1 MTTTPNFKRTKFAC
15 YTAYFTMSS
24 VFSLP
29 PLLFVTLREMY
40 GISYTLL
47 GTLVLTNFCTQ
58 LAIDLIFTLF
68 SKHFN
73 VGKVVKAMPLITSAG
88 LTIYALVPT
97 FLPEHAYAGLLIGTI
112 VFSASAGLSEVLL
125 SPMIAAIPS
134 ENPQRDMSMLH
145 SLYAFGVFS
154 VVAVSTLFLKL
165 FGTGNWMYLTLFLAM
180 LPIIA
185 SVLFILSPIPD
196 MDRQE
201 STANL
206 EGTKR
211 RTFGLVL
218 CVACIFFGSCAEN
231 VMSNWISGYM
241 ENALHI
247 DKAVGDILGM
257 AMFAILL
264 GIARISYA
272 KFGKNVSRV
281 LLGGMIGAAA
291 CYLIAGFSTGVI
303 LPFFACILTGMFT
316 AMLWPGTLILM
327 EENIPSAGVAA
338 YALMAAGG
346 DLGASVAP
354 QLMGIV
360 IDKVSASNFAA
371 GLAASSG
378 LSPEQIGLKAGML
391 VSSIFPILGTV
402 LLVFIIQYFRKRK
415 GAARKRLNFSHS

>member
-1 MTTTPNFKRTKFAC
+1 MSTTPNFKRTKLAC
-15 YTAYFTMSS
+15 YTAYFTMST

-29 PLLFVTLREMY
+29 PLLFVTLRGLY

-58 LAIDLIFTLF
+58 LAVDLIFTLF

-73 VGKVVKAMPLITSAG
+73 VRKIVKVMPLLTSAG
-88 LTIYALVPT
+88 LITYALVPT
-97 FLPEHAYAGLLIGTI
+97 FLPEHAYAGLLLGTVI
-112 VFSASAGLSEVLL
+112 FSASAGLSEVLL
-125 SPMIAAIPS
+125 SPIIAAIPS
-134 ENPQRDMSMLH
+134 KNPQRDMSLLH
-145 SLYAFGVFS
+145 SLYAFGVVT

-165 FGTGNWMYLTLFLAM
+165 FGNENWMYLTLLLAL

-185 SVLFILSPIPD
+185 AVLFMLSPIPD
-196 MDRQE
+196 MGGHE
-201 STANL
+201 GAANL

-211 RTFGLVL
+211 RSLGLVL

-272 KFGKNVSRV
+272 RFGKNICRV

-291 CYLIAGFSTGVI
+291 CYLIAGLSTGVI

-316 AMLWPGTLILM
+316 AMLWPGTLIMM

-346 DLGASVAP
+346 DFGASVAP

-360 IDKVSASNFAA
+360 IDKVSASSFAVEH
-371 GLAASSG
+371 GAAWN
-378 LSPEQIGLKAGML
+378 LSVEQIGLKAGML
-391 VSSIFPILGTV
+391 VSALFPILGTI
-402 LLVFIIQYFRKRK
+402 LLIFIIRYFKKTKSRQE
-415 GAARKRLNFSHS
+415 GLIQ